1 MPLSSR
7 ERDCRRRSGG
17 ALCVALLAGL
27 ALAAAACGNG
37 AGNATPA
44 KSDRA
49 DGGPVTA
56 EQARR
61 LRADETGEVMVLEY
75 HRVGGDPDFAPE
87 WTISG
92 KAFRAELEYLRSHDY
107 HPVNARDFLAG
118 RMDVP
123 AGKTP
128 VVLTFDDSSDTQFTL
143 VRRGGELVPDPGG
156 AVGVLVDFHRRHP
169 DWPLRATWFVLPEA
183 DAPNHLFGQEKYE
196 TRKLRFLV
204 DAGMEIG
211 SHTLY
216 HANLGESTPDQ
227 VREQLATSVAEIRRH
242 LPGYS
247 VDTLGIPFG
256 VYPEDDELLRRG
268 RWRNQSYRFHGAF
281 EVSGGPSRPQFSRGF
296 DPLHVPRI
304 QTGRGPGQTLEAFR
318 DAERHPERRY
328 VSDGDPRVISFP
340 ERHAGRLDL
349 EALRAAGRIVRAY

>member
-1 MPLSSR
+1 MAPL
-7 ERDCRRRSGG
+7 
-17 ALCVALLAGL
+17 AAVAL
-27 ALAAAACGNG
+27 ALAGCGDG
-37 AGNATPA
+37 GDDASPA
-44 KSDRA
+44 KT
-49 DGGPVTA
+49 DGGDRRPVTA
-56 EQARR
+56 TEARR
-61 LRADETGEVMVLEY
+61 LGADETGEVMVLEY

-87 WTISG
+87 WTIS
-92 KAFRAELEYLRSHDY
+92 ARSFRAELEYLRSHDY
-107 HPVNARDFLAG
+107 HPVNAREFVAG

-143 VRRGGELVPDPGG
+143 VRRGGKLVPDPGG

-183 DAPNHLFGQEKYE
+183 DPPNDLFGQRRYE

-227 VREQLATSVAEIRRH
+227 VREQLARSVTEIRRH
-242 LPGYS
+242 LPGYR

-256 VYPEDDELLRRG
+256 VYPADESLLREG
-268 RWRNQSYRFHGAF
+268 RWENESYRFIAAF
-281 EVSGGPSRPQFSRGF
+281 EVAGGPSAAPFSRRF
-296 DPLHVPRI
+296 DPFHVPRV
-304 QTGRGPGQTLEAFR
+304 QTGPGPGQTREAFR
-318 DAERHPERRY
+318 DAERRPERRY
-328 VSDGDPRVISFP
+328 VSDGDARVTSFP
-340 ERHAGRLDL
+340 KRHAGRLDL
-349 EALRAAGRIVRAY
+349 EALRAAGRVPLGY

>member
-1 MPLSSR
+1 M
-7 ERDCRRRSGG
+7 
-17 ALCVALLAGL
+17 AVLAAL
-27 ALAAAACGNG
+27 ALAIAACGDERG
-37 AGNATPA
+37 DATPTKTA
-44 KSDRA
+44 RA
-49 DGGPVTA
+49 DDGPVTA

-61 LRADETGEVMVLEY
+61 VRADETGEIMVLEY

-87 WTISG
+87 WTISA

-143 VRRGGELVPDPGG
+143 VKRGGKLVPDPDG

-169 DWPLRATWFVLPEA
+169 DWPLRGTWFVLPEA
-183 DAPNHLFGQEKYE
+183 DAPNDLFGQRRHE

-211 SHTLY
+211 SHSLY

-227 VREQLATSVAEIRRH
+227 VREQLARSVTEIRRH
-242 LPGYS
+242 LPGYR

-256 VYPEDDELLRRG
+256 VYPADESLLREG
-268 RWRNQSYRFHGAF
+268 RWEGQSYRFSGAF
-281 EVSGGPSRPQFSRGF
+281 EVAGGPSDPPFSRDF
-296 DPLHVPRI
+296 DPFHVPRV
-304 QTGRGPGQTLEAFR
+304 QTGRGPGQSREAFK

-328 VSDGDPRVISFP
+328 VSDGDPRVTSFP
-340 ERHAGRLDL
+340 RRHAGRLDL
-349 EALRAAGRIVRAY
+349 EAVRAAGRIVRGY